1 MVACFSILFLLYY
14 ARILKGNAMPEKL
27 KLLLVDDEDTLRKI
41 MKDELVVQGYD
52 VSDANSG
59 QAALDILKDNHHDV
73 VILDIRMEG
82 MDGMEV
88 LRHIRKDNLAKKV
101 IMLTGVD
108 ELKIA
113 KESVELGANDFMT
126 KPFQFQNLFACIQR
140 VMKEA

>member
-1 MVACFSILFLLYY
+1 
-14 ARILKGNAMPEKL
+14 MPEKL

-41 MKDELVVQGYD
+41 MKDELIVQGYD
-52 VSDANSG
+52 VSDAESG
-59 QAALDILKDNHHDV
+59 KSALDILKKTRHDV
-73 VILDIRMEG
+73 VILDIRMDG
-82 MDGMEV
+82 MDGLEV
-88 LRHIRKDNLAKKV
+88 LRHIRKDDLANKV

-113 KESVELGANDFMT
+113 KESLDLGANDFMT

>member
-1 MVACFSILFLLYY
+1 
-14 ARILKGNAMPEKL
+14 MPEKL

-41 MKDELVVQGYD
+41 MKDELAVQGYE
-52 VSDANSG
+52 VRDADSG
-59 QAALDILKDNHHDV
+59 KAALDILKNNHHDI
-73 VILDIRMEG
+73 VILDIRMDG
-82 MDGMEV
+82 MDGLEV
-88 LRHIRKDNLAKKV
+88 LRHIRKDNLADKV

-113 KESVELGANDFMT
+113 KDSLELGANDFMT

>member
-1 MVACFSILFLLYY
+1 MA
-14 ARILKGNAMPEKL
+14 EKL

-41 MKDELVVQGYD
+41 MKDELIVQGYA
-52 VSDANSG
+52 VSDAGSG
-59 QAALDILKDNHHDV
+59 NAALEILDNERHDV

-88 LRHIRKDNLAKKV
+88 LKRIRKDDLADKV

-113 KESVELGANDFMT
+113 KESLDLGANDFMT
-126 KPFQFQNLFACIQR
+126 KPFQFENLFACIKR
-140 VMKEA
+140 VMKES